1 MLKRQSKSD
10 AKENTLEI
18 QFKILHTAIY
28 EQHYTRV
35 TLLNNPLNSPSE
47 SKKMTF
53 NIRFK

>member
-1 MLKRQSKSD
+1 MLIRQSKSD

-28 EQHYTRV
+28 EHYTRV